1 MANLAEVKRTLGVE
15 TLALNTPKNDD
26 GTVQIDKKTNLPT
39 KWMRHW
45 DNARRVAVSVHADT
59 VAIIQANG
67 PEAQHLV
74 LQGPEEVLAEES
86 QTMYTRYR
94 IVAVTPA
101 EVTL

>member
-1 MANLAEVKRTLGVE
+1 MATLAEIKRVLGVE
-15 TLALNTPKNDD
+15 VLALNTPKDAN
-26 GTVQIDKKTNLPT
+26 GNIRIDNKTNAPT

-45 DNARRVAVSVHADT
+45 DNASRTAVSVHADT
-59 VAIIQANG
+59 VAIIKANG

-74 LQGPEEVLAEES
+74 LQGPEVVAAESGQE
-86 QTMYTRYR
+86 YTRYR